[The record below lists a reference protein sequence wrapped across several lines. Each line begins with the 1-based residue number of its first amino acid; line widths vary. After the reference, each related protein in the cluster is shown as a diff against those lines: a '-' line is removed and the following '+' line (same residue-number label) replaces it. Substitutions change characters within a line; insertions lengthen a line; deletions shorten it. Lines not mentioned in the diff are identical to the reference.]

1 MDNQRGERDRIRQAY
16 EREMERLD
24 NSEEKKR
31 LKQNHERRLQGLK
44 ARQKAARER
53 LRAQP

>member
-1 MDNQRGERDRIRQAY
+1 MDPDRFNN
-16 EREMERLD
+16 M
-24 NSEEKKR
+24 SPEEKKR